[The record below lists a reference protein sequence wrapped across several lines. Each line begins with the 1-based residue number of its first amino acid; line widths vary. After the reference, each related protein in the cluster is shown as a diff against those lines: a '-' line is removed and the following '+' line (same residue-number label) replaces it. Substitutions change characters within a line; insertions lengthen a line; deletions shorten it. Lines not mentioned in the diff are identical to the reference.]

1 MSTSVINLFGA
12 FILGIV
18 FGILL
23 AVESTTVDLDFEDD
37 KQQSAFMLI
46 IIGIFIVGL
55 FLLEFSL

>member
-1 MSTSVINLFGA
+1 MSASVINLFGA

-23 AVESTTVDLDFEDD
+23 TVESTTVDLDFEDD

-46 IIGIFIVGL
+46 IIGMFIVGL
-55 FLLEFSL
+55 FLLEFR